1 MSCEMSGKLTM
12 TVGMVHHFGGDRLCA
27 DPCPPVKRF
36 LLFHPLSFLGIWGLR
51 ITLSASTWE
60 RCCCLSRDKVKEW
73 GGLLGLFPSQ
83 SDSQVMGFET
93 AASAA
98 PGNLLEMPILRL
110 QTKWLRNSGI
120 TIYAGTCPQADCDAH
135 AGLRSTALPSNLH
148 SHSFSSS
155 TSFHSKYFKLRFLSS
170 CFPFSPIPAAFC
182 HSQICQFSGGSIAPI
197 LAFQCSSALLF
208 LTVIK
213 CI

>member
-1 MSCEMSGKLTM
+1 MSGKLTM

-73 GGLLGLFPSQ
+73 GGLLGLLPSQ
-83 SDSQVMGFET
+83 NDSQVMGFET

-98 PGNLLEMPILRL
+98 PGNLLEMPILRP
-110 QTKWLRNSGI
+110 QTK
-120 TIYAGTCPQADCDAH
+120 
-135 AGLRSTALPSNLH
+135 
-148 SHSFSSS
+148 
-155 TSFHSKYFKLRFLSS
+155 
-170 CFPFSPIPAAFC
+170 
-182 HSQICQFSGGSIAPI
+182 
-197 LAFQCSSALLF
+197 
-208 LTVIK
+208 
-213 CI
+213 